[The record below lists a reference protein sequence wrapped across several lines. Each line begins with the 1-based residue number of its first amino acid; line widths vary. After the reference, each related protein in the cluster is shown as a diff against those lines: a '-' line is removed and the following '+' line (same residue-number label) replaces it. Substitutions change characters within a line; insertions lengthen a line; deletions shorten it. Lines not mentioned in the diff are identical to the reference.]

1 MKIRADILRIYQS
14 VHTWTG
20 VTTGLLLFIG
30 FFAGAI
36 TMFAGSIDKWATP
49 PSHHLPQVDA
59 SQYDA
64 LIHRV
69 FKQHPEALSGIN
81 ISFEAD
87 NSPVNWYE
95 QGGARG
101 LSLDKTLWHGT
112 LNEAGELEA
121 HTSYINELSSL
132 VDYLHRS
139 AGIAGEIG
147 HDQAGVYVLGI
158 AAILYFIA
166 LVSGVIFLLP
176 SLVKSFFAL
185 RDKKGASRFW
195 LDTHNLIGITSLP
208 FHIIIAITVIVF
220 AFHDIL
226 YDGLGKLY
234 GDKPLFSRQAPSA
247 VEYKVENLPS
257 LDVILKKAKDYAPDY
272 QVKGI
277 TLSRLNSAMPSASIQ
292 LLSDKHLMRGPKTD
306 YLFMNPYTFE
316 VSASSVADDAQ
327 GVWGAVVTTLFGLHF
342 GSYGGEFGRWAYFI
356 MGILGAVLFY
366 TGNLLWLEKRRKQ
379 KQPEQSKSTR
389 IMGKLTVGVAMGS
402 LLGVAAAFAVTKWAA
417 LTTININVV
426 YMWVYYLCFG
436 FTLIA
441 AFAIGMSK
449 TAIWSQKAIAILC
462 FSLPLTSVIAFA
474 IPSLGI
480 WPATAWSSIGL
491 ELTAMILGF
500 IFWRMADKTKHR
512 AYYGE
517 ANSIWFIG
525 QHKTECELQTQS
537 V

>member
-20 VTTGLLLFIG
+20 ITTGLLLFIG

-36 TMFAGSIDKWATP
+36 TMFASSIDKWATP
-49 PSHHLPQVDA
+49 PSHQLSQVETT
-59 SQYDA
+59 QYDELLRRA
-64 LIHRV
+64 FV
-69 FKQHPEALSGIN
+69 QYPESQNGIKV
-81 ISFEAD
+81 SFEEGQ
-87 NSPVNWYE
+87 SPITWYQ
-95 QGGARG
+95 QGNARG
-101 LSLDKTLWHGT
+101 LSLDKQLWHGT
-112 LNEAGELEA
+112 LNESGELEA

-139 AGIAGEIG
+139 AGIVGEIG
-147 HDQAGVYVLGI
+147 HDHAGVYVLGI
-158 AAILYFIA
+158 AAILYFVA

-176 SLVKSFFAL
+176 TLVKSFFAL

-220 AFHDIL
+220 AFHDFL

-234 GDKPLFSRQAPSA
+234 GDKPLFGREAPSA
-247 VEYKVENLPS
+247 VEFKVENLPS
-257 LDVILKKAKDYAPDY
+257 IEEIMEKAHAYAPEH
-272 QVKGI
+272 QIKEI
-277 TLSRLNSAMPSASIQ
+277 TLSRLNSKGPSASIQ
-292 LLSDKHLMRGPKTD
+292 LVSDEHLMRGPNTD
-306 YLFMNPYTFE
+306 FLFMNPYTFE
-316 VSASSVADDAQ
+316 ISTSSVMNGDQ
-327 GVWGAVVTTLFGLHF
+327 GIWGAVVTTLFGLHF

-356 MGILGAVLFY
+356 MGVLGAVLFY

-379 KQPEQSKSTR
+379 KQSKQSKSSR
-389 IMGKLTVGVAMGS
+389 VMGKLTIGVAMGS
-402 LLGVAAAFAVTKWAA
+402 LLGVAAAFAVTKWTA
-417 LTTININVV
+417 LTTMNINVV

-441 AFAIGMSK
+441 AFVIGMSK
-449 TAIWSQKAIAILC
+449 TAIWSQRAIAILC
-462 FSLPLTSVIAFA
+462 FSLPLTSVIALV

-491 ELTAMILGF
+491 ELTAVLLGV

-525 QHKTECELQTQS
+525 QHQSECELQTQS
-537 V
+537 A

>member
-59 SQYDA
+59 TQYDG

-69 FKQHPEALSGIN
+69 FEQHPEALNGIKV
-81 ISFEAD
+81 SLED
-87 NSPVNWYE
+87 GHSPVNWYQ

-112 LNEAGELEA
+112 LNDAGELEA

-139 AGIAGEIG
+139 AGIVGEIG

-176 SLVKSFFAL
+176 TLVKSFFAL

-234 GDKPLFSRQAPSA
+234 GDKPLFARQVPPA

-257 LDVILKKAKDYAPDY
+257 IDVILQKAKDYAPGY
-272 QVKGI
+272 QVKEI
-277 TLSRLNSAMPSASIQ
+277 TLSRLNSARPSASIQ
-292 LLSDKHLMRGPKTD
+292 LLSDRHLMRGPEAD

-342 GSYGGEFGRWAYFI
+342 GSYGGELGRWAYFI

-379 KQPEQSKSTR
+379 KQVAQSKSTQ

-402 LLGVAAAFAVTKWAA
+402 MLGVAAAFAVTKWAA
-417 LTTININVV
+417 QTTANINIV
-426 YMWVYYLCFG
+426 YMWVYYLG
-436 FTLIA
+436 FFITLVS
-441 AFAIGMSK
+441 AFALGMSK
-449 TAIWSQKAIAILC
+449 TAIWSQKAVAILC
-462 FSLPLTSVIAFA
+462 FSLPLTSVIALSV
-474 IPSLGI
+474 PNLGV
-480 WPATAWSSIGL
+480 WPAMEWSSIGL
-491 ELTAMILGF
+491 ELTAVIVGI
-500 IFWRMADKTKHR
+500 IFWKMANRTRHR
-512 AYYGE
+512 AYFGE

-525 QHKTECELQTQS
+525 QQQPEQVLQSQS
-537 V
+537 A